1 VHFARE
7 WPVFN
12 MSSTAATSTAP
23 VKALGRRRWRSIVVW
38 LEAQALLVTALA
50 AVAVFSL
57 AKLPLHISQD
67 SWLALIGGRY
77 LAAHGIPHH
86 DALFAITHGARWID
100 QQWLGQLFFYGVHQI
115 GGLALYGIVY
125 VAFTI
130 AGITL
135 AIMAGRALGGSER
148 HVLWTLPLAG
158 GLYFA
163 GSLNVRTQG
172 LALPLFSAVLWLLA
186 REVRGSRD
194 RRIYL
199 VFPLL
204 ILWGNLHGSVTLG
217 VGLAMVCGV
226 VLLVGDVLRGLKES
240 DGSWRAGLQAI
251 RSRSLLLLLASPIC
265 LLINPYGPEIVAY
278 YKETIFNPAF
288 AKVVTEWQPITT
300 VMVLAIP
307 FFVVAFAVVWVIG
320 RSGRQMPVFD
330 QVALIILCAGAV
342 FAIRNITWFGLGV
355 MILLPR
361 AITALLGPGKTSTRR
376 TSLNL
381 TMAGLSLLVVLG
393 ITVAVAV
400 KPASWFER
408 QYSTPA
414 LNAVERIA
422 AQQPTARIY
431 ADNRFAD
438 WLFWEDP
445 KLAGRIAYDIR
456 FELLTTSQL
465 QQIVDVTEIPRPGE
479 QNLVDGY
486 RVLVLDPGNGDTT
499 QRLLARSG
507 TDVVVRSKNADVA
520 TWTPPA

>member
-1 VHFARE
+1 
-7 WPVFN
+7 
-12 MSSTAATSTAP
+12 MSSTAAAGTGPANHVGQS
-23 VKALGRRRWRSIVVW
+23 RWGAFVVW
-38 LEAQALLVTALA
+38 LEAQSLLVTALA

-57 AKLPLHISQD
+57 TKLPLHISQD
-67 SWLALIGGRY
+67 SWLALVGGRY
-77 LAAHGIPHH
+77 IAAHGIPQH
-86 DALFAITHGARWID
+86 DTLFVITHGARWID
-100 QQWLGQLFFYGVHQI
+100 QQWLGQLLFFRLNQI
-115 GGLALYGIVY
+115 GGLALYGIFY
-125 VAFTI
+125 VALTI

-135 AIMAGRALGGSER
+135 AIMAGRSLGGSER

-172 LALPLFSAVLWLLA
+172 LALPLFSGVLWLLA
-186 REVRGSRD
+186 REVRQARDRGTRD

-217 VGLAMVCGV
+217 VGLAMVCGA
-226 VLLVGDVLRGLKES
+226 VLLVGDVMRGRKQAA
-240 DGSWRAGLQAI
+240 GSWAAGVRAI
-251 RSRSLLLLLASPIC
+251 RARSAALLVASPIC
-265 LLINPYGPEIVAY
+265 LLINPYGPGMIAY

-300 VMVLAIP
+300 VQVLAIP
-307 FFVVAFAVVWVIG
+307 FFVVAFAVVYVMG
-320 RSGRQMPVFD
+320 RSGKRMQVFD
-330 QVALIILCAGAV
+330 QLALVILSAGAV

-355 MILLPR
+355 MILLPG
-361 AITALLGPGKTSTRR
+361 ALTTLFPSKRTVIRR

-381 TMAGLSLLVVLG
+381 GLAGLSLIVLLG
-393 ITVAVAV
+393 ATIAVAV

-408 QYSTPA
+408 MYSTPA
-414 LNAVERIA
+414 LHKVEQV
-422 AQQPTARIY
+422 AQQQPGARIY

-438 WLFWEDP
+438 WLFWKDP

-465 QQIVDVTEIPRPGE
+465 AQIVDVTEIPRPGE
-479 QNLVDGY
+479 ANLVNGY
-486 RVLVLDPGNGDTT
+486 RVLVLDPSNGDTT
-499 QRLLARSG
+499 KRLLGRSG
-507 TDVVVRSKNADVA
+507 TDVLLRSKRVDVA